1 MDQDRTDVRLVEEAQ
16 TGDSASIHAIY
27 ERFAPRVYNFLLKML
42 GSREEAEDVTQQTF
56 VIVLRQLKGLRD
68 AKQLESWIYRIA
80 RNEVY
85 QKFRRK
91 KAIHLESGDAAD
103 YSGILQEHRMHG
115 NPEEALLNV
124 ELGQLLQTLLGG
136 LPLKMREA
144 FILAVV
150 QGLSYQE
157 VSVIT
162 GRSLLAVKT
171 DIYRARLNLRNQLK
185 GYRNSGVGVGTES
198 K

>member
-1 MDQDRTDVRLVEEAQ
+1 MDHDRSDLSFVEEAQ
-16 TGDSASIHAIY
+16 RGDSAAMRVIY
-27 ERFAPRVYNFLLKML
+27 ERFAPRIYNFLLKML

-56 VIVLRQLKGLRD
+56 VSVLRQLKGLRD

-85 QKFRRK
+85 QRFRRK
-91 KAIHLESGDAAD
+91 KALHLEGGDAAD
-103 YSGILQEHRMHG
+103 YNELLQEHRMHG
-115 NPEEALLNV
+115 NPERALLNV
-124 ELGQLLQTLLGG
+124 ELGQVLQAVLGG

-150 QGLSYQE
+150 QGLSYQD
-157 VSVIT
+157 VSAIT

-171 DIYRARLNLRNQLK
+171 DIYRARLNLRERLK
-185 GYRNSGVGVGTES
+185 GYMDFGIEAGMDKR
-198 K
+198 